1 VGSCICNHTRDE
13 EKNCDGTHKVIKAI
27 REEIAKEIESIEI
40 KASIENAV
48 GMQIMAAKIARGIK

>member
-1 VGSCICNHTRDE
+1 MGSCICNHTRDE